1 MAAAAPLVPVEEENV
16 DTTEYL
22 ETLDMQADL
31 YDAILVATFGGL
43 GVVPL
48 DDTEQQEGGDSGSGA
63 TGSSRL
69 APMKKTASTTKDSV
83 DQQFKFRIHPVFV
96 LVFLAW
102 PLFSMQMTVLWCL
115 FLDIDIAEPLKED
128 WEGLKNDPHMNL
140 LFVVKCLMVV
150 VLGNMSM
157 LEFIHCIRPLCFA
170 LNPQTWKELKR
181 PNSPLWSSPLGTISC
196 AACCVIAELMQLQ
209 IAYTVLVLSM
219 SITLRSSEITEVI
232 FNSLAIIFITDLD
245 EKSFEA
251 ASALFHFDMEAYGD
265 LQDKGIPFEKDADP
279 GPCGGVLSWR
289 GGKANALSYMLAF
302 LGVWVL
308 YVRQLL
314 MLYMAVQTQVLPIA
328 RDLCVIYEGLNH
340 LNWRGYIWATCIEW
354 STFAIDFKKQVR
366 YKMETGEGALGLPD
380 KNGDVPCYTEQ
391 YNMMSFDNLAQLRW
405 SLTNPLVYSIMLLT
419 FLLVFYQLATFN
431 QRRLKGVWGRVLGR

>member
-1 MAAAAPLVPVEEENV
+1 MAAVATQDAEEVE

-48 DDTEQQEGGDSGSGA
+48 DDEQDGSEPAPNG

-69 APMKKTASTTKDSV
+69 APMKKTMSSKVDSV
-83 DQQFKFRIHPVFV
+83 NKQFKFRIHPTFV
-96 LVFLAW
+96 LIFLAW

-115 FLDIDIAEPLKED
+115 FLDIDIAGPLDED
-128 WEGLKNDPHMNL
+128 WEVLRKDPHMNL

-157 LEFIHCIRPLCFA
+157 LEFIHAIRPLFFA
-170 LNPQTWKELKR
+170 LNPQTWKELRR
-181 PNSPLWSSPLGTISC
+181 PESPLWSSPLGTISC
-196 AACCVIAELMQLQ
+196 AMCCVIAELMQLQ
-209 IAYTVLVLSM
+209 VAYTVLVLSM
-219 SITLRSSEITEVI
+219 SITLRSNEITEVI

-265 LQDKGIPFEKDADP
+265 LQENGIPFEKDVP
-279 GPCGGVLSWR
+279 SGGVLSWTKS
-289 GGKANALSYMLAF
+289 GKANALSYMLAF
-302 LGVWVL
+302 FGVWVL

-328 RDLCVIYEGLNH
+328 RDICVIYEGITGY
-340 LNWRGYIWATCIEW
+340 NWRGYIWATCIEW
-354 STFAIDFKKQVR
+354 STFAIDFKTQVK
-366 YKMETGEGALGLPD
+366 YKMVNGDGALGKASEETGE
-380 KNGDVPCYTEQ
+380 VPCYTEK
-391 YNMMSFDNLAQLRW
+391 YNMMSFDNLAQLHW
-405 SLTNPLVYSIMLLT
+405 TISNPLVYSIMLLT
-419 FLLVFYQLATFN
+419 VLLVFYQLATFN
-431 QRRLKGVWGRVLGR
+431 QKRLKKICGVFGR